1 MPSSEDVVVRSEGLT
16 PHLMLDYLIEL
27 GAGLMSSGC
36 PTHRLEELL
45 TTVAAHEGFRCD
57 VFALP
62 TGLVV
67 SIRTPEGE
75 PGVVSMVR
83 VKDWGTDLE
92 KLLDYD
98 TLLNQVS
105 DRKISVADARQ
116 KLRVMQHRKAAWPGW
131 VQIIAGMGASAG
143 AAVSFGGTVTDF
155 LFAGIGGLM
164 VRTLTYQARTV
175 PGMRFLENFIGGLMA
190 GLLAWTTTLVW
201 PTHSRDVM
209 VLSIVIPL
217 LPGMMVTTGLSELTS
232 KNLVSGTA
240 RLMDAAVTLLSLI
253 LGIALVLTIESKL
266 GMRPSAVVRGA
277 AAGVPWQVLALLVTG
292 LSFGVILLVPK
303 KLLPLA
309 MLSCGVVWSAQ
320 ALFRQ
325 WPGPQAAFL
334 TAMALS
340 VSANVYAR
348 FKSRPAQL
356 FLLPGLLL
364 LVPGSFGFRSL
375 DAVLRGN
382 YTAGASQL
390 VDMFFTAGALVMGL
404 LVSNVVVPPK
414 KIL

>member
-1 MPSSEDVVVRSEGLT
+1 
-16 PHLMLDYLIEL
+16 
-27 GAGLMSSGC
+27 
-36 PTHRLEELL
+36 
-45 TTVAAHEGFRCD
+45 
-57 VFALP
+57 
-62 TGLVV
+62 
-67 SIRTPEGE
+67 
-75 PGVVSMVR
+75 
-83 VKDWGTDLE
+83 
-92 KLLDYD
+92 
-98 TLLNQVS
+98 
-105 DRKISVADARQ
+105 
-116 KLRVMQHRKAAWPGW
+116 
-131 VQIIAGMGASAG
+131 
-143 AAVSFGGTVTDF
+143 
-155 LFAGIGGLM
+155 
-164 VRTLTYQARTV
+164 
-175 PGMRFLENFIGGLMA
+175 
-190 GLLAWTTTLVW
+190 
-201 PTHSRDVM
+201 M

-217 LPGMMVTTGLSELTS
+217 LPGMMLTTGLSELTS

-266 GMRPSAVVRGA
+266 GMRPLAVVRGSP
-277 AAGVPWQVLALLVTG
+277 AGVPWQVLALVVTG
-292 LSFGVILLVPK
+292 ISFGVILLVPK
-303 KLLPLA
+303 KMLPLA
-309 MLSCGVVWSAQ
+309 MLSCGVVWATQ

-348 FKSRPAQL
+348 LKSRPAQL